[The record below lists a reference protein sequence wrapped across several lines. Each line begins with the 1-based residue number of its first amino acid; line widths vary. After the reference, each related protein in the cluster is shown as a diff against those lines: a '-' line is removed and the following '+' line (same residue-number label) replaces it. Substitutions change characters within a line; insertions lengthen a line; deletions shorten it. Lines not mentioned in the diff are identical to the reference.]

1 MKSVFGM
8 VAILIALAIV
18 SMVVKV
24 QMTPSKSSVAPAAAT
39 AGLSI
44 KTTEGATTAHESQQ
58 IQQQLRDKVNAA
70 MQAAPKPEVDK

>member
-44 KTTEGATTAHESQQ
+44 KTTEGATTAHEC
-58 IQQQLRDKVNAA
+58 
-70 MQAAPKPEVDK
+70 